1 MTDSENPNL
10 KINIFWFRRDLRLND
25 NCALFHA
32 LNSSNPVLPVFI
44 FDTDILEKLGDK
56 KDRRVEFIH
65 NAAAEIQNEL
75 AKHGSSLLVFHGK
88 PIEVF
93 RNLTENYSI
102 ESVFTNHDYEPGAT
116 KRDESVSEFLN
127 SKGIQFKTFKD
138 QVIFEKDEILTEKGK
153 CYTLYSPYMLKWKL
167 KLAESPVKIF
177 HTEKHYGNFYKT
189 EPFNLPTLKEIGFEK
204 TGSVF
209 PSGEIRKDIIKKY
222 HNIRDYPALIGTSRL
237 SVHLR
242 FGTVSIR
249 ELVKE
254 ASKLSEKWLDELIW
268 REFFMMILNNFPK
281 VVTNSFRPE
290 YDKIK
295 WRNDEKE
302 FKAWCEG
309 KTGYPFVDAGMREL
323 NQTGYMHNRARM
335 ITASFLTKHLL
346 IDWRRG
352 ERYFAQKLLDYELS
366 SNNGNWQW
374 SAGCGCD
381 AAPYFRI
388 FNPELQ
394 AEKFDPEKI
403 YIKKWVEEYGTPDYP
418 KPIVE
423 HNFARNR
430 AVNTYRETVE
440 KKSKKK
446 KNEKKTGHE
455 KNRSKFNYKKSHKT
469 FQSRKH

>member
-1 MTDSENPNL
+1 
-10 KINIFWFRRDLRLND
+10 
-25 NCALFHA
+25 
-32 LNSSNPVLPVFI
+32 
-44 FDTDILEKLGDK
+44 
-56 KDRRVEFIH
+56 
-65 NAAAEIQNEL
+65 
-75 AKHGSSLLVFHGK
+75 
-88 PIEVF
+88 
-93 RNLTENYSI
+93 
-102 ESVFTNHDYEPGAT
+102 
-116 KRDESVSEFLN
+116 
-127 SKGIQFKTFKD
+127 
-138 QVIFEKDEILTEKGK
+138 
-153 CYTLYSPYMLKWKL
+153 
-167 KLAESPVKIF
+167 
-177 HTEKHYGNFYKT
+177 
-189 EPFNLPTLKEIGFEK
+189 
-204 TGSVF
+204 
-209 PSGEIRKDIIKKY
+209 
-222 HNIRDYPALIGTSRL
+222 
-237 SVHLR
+237 
-242 FGTVSIR
+242 
-249 ELVKE
+249 
-254 ASKLSEKWLDELIW
+254 
-268 REFFMMILNNFPK
+268 MILNNFRK
-281 VVTNSFRPE
+281 VVTNSCRPE
-290 YDKIK
+290 DDKIK

-403 YIKKWVEEYGTPDYP
+403 YIKKWIEEYGTPDYP

-446 KNEKKTGHE
+446 KNGKKTGHE
-455 KNRSKFNYKKSHKT
+455 KNRSKFNYKKSQKT